1 MTTHTT
7 VYPTIRNGCVLLW
20 RSGWNS
26 PLCTVA
32 RDAQNA
38 QVYGDELVVAFRNGS
53 VTVFRITSNG
63 SNAYP
68 VRTTR

>member
-7 VYPTIRNGCVLLW
+7 VYPTIRNGCVHLW

-32 RDAQNA
+32 RDAVHA

-53 VTVFRITSNG
+53 VTVFRITPNG

-68 VRTTR
+68 VRTLR

>member
-1 MTTHTT
+1 MTT
-7 VYPTIRNGCVLLW
+7 VYPTIRNGAVLLW
-20 RSGWNS
+20 RHGWNS

-38 QVYGDELVVAFRNGS
+38 VVYGDELVVTHRNGS
-53 VTVFRITSNG
+53 TTVFRITPNG

-68 VRTTR
+68 LRTLH